1 MQNSKLLDLLKTF
14 EKEDW
19 RWFRKFLLSPYF
31 NSREELVPF
40 FDYLRKQAPDFNE
53 KAIRK
58 EKVFK
63 KLYPK
68 EVYDEK
74 QISYAMN
81 FLLIQAESFLAQR
94 EIERHPPLVNN
105 QLLKSLVSRKLDKHY
120 KYQFEKSI
128 KALDKY
134 QYESLDY
141 FLFNFQIEEIGD
153 TYFLNQHLKKY
164 DSHLQNA
171 YDNLRQFYFIK
182 VLKYSCA
189 MLARKKVHGT
199 EYQLDFTKHVV
210 ANLNEDDKNNPLI
223 SIYLNLFHTFNDE
236 IAENSFE
243 QFKVLFETNKDK
255 IPLVEKREILSY
267 AINFCNS
274 QANKNIK
281 RKYYAEQSLDL
292 YLIGIGQKI
301 LFDNGKLSPLFFN
314 HVVRLGFNLR
324 KYEFIEKFIQDY
336 YTDVED
342 KFQEDAFHFN
352 LADLHYRKKEYGEA
366 QLHLLKV
373 QYSHTFYSLGSKEM
387 LLRIYFET
395 NEAEA
400 LFALIASF
408 SNYLRRNKIITKR
421 KKEAYLNFTTILGR
435 IVRAHKEKYP
445 AIVEKINDTKYVCNR
460 NWLLEIC
467 QPKRSN
473 S

>member
-274 QANKNIK
+274 
-281 RKYYAEQSLDL
+281 
-292 YLIGIGQKI
+292 
-301 LFDNGKLSPLFFN
+301 FD
-314 HVVRLGFNLR
+314 
-324 KYEFIEKFIQDY
+324 
-336 YTDVED
+336 
-342 KFQEDAFHFN
+342 
-352 LADLHYRKKEYGEA
+352 
-366 QLHLLKV
+366 
-373 QYSHTFYSLGSKEM
+373 
-387 LLRIYFET
+387 
-395 NEAEA
+395 
-400 LFALIASF
+400 
-408 SNYLRRNKIITKR
+408 
-421 KKEAYLNFTTILGR
+421 
-435 IVRAHKEKYP
+435 
-445 AIVEKINDTKYVCNR
+445 
-460 NWLLEIC
+460 
-467 QPKRSN
+467 
-473 S
+473 